1 MSKFAP
7 AGIKSS
13 GHTSFALGLSMKHKK
28 SKAQMSLVGE
38 SDHVRNMKIQQKHLQ
53 SISKVSKES
62 ASESYHDAGSEDLEA
77 ELEKLQEM
85 ENRKMGKSP
94 SP

>member
-13 GHTSFALGLSMKHKK
+13 NGASFALGLSMKNKK

-38 SDHVRNMKIQQKHLQ
+38 SDHVRNMKSQQKHLQ
-53 SISKVSKES
+53 NMSKMSKES
-62 ASESYHDAGSEDLEA
+62 ASESFHDIGSDDLEA